1 MAQCR
6 GVAGVTTNNSNV
18 IRLTV
23 VCATKDVEKRSPR
36 HLNFQRRT
44 TLFGIGLLLV
54 LWVVRWE
61 AHWSKHQNNHVFFDT
76 APQPASDLV
85 PRVSHVLT
93 DAVRDQ
99 ETHAQILCGHINLRA
114 PVTKA
119 VAVSTA
125 IIYIIAEMNKLHR
138 AMMLDTTK
146 IFDQAQFYRIFVCNL
161 TFATTGEL
169 VMGLAALTPLMRRFE
184 REVREN

>member
-1 MAQCR
+1 MR
-6 GVAGVTTNNSNV
+6 
-18 IRLTV
+18 
-23 VCATKDVEKRSPR
+23 P
-36 HLNFQRRT
+36 
-44 TLFGIGLLLV
+44 
-54 LWVVRWE
+54 
-61 AHWSKHQNNHVFFDT
+61 
-76 APQPASDLV
+76 
-85 PRVSHVLT
+85 
-93 DAVRDQ
+93 
-99 ETHAQILCGHINLRA
+99 INLRA

-138 AMMLDTTK
+138 VMMLDTTK